1 MGIEKRRH
9 PRLQIATEV
18 RVRGK
23 DKSGQPF
30 EESTLSDDISSSGC
44 SLFLSCDLAAGSEL
58 ELEFLHHVPGKQE
71 PLLLPLRGTVV
82 RATPVNAV
90 QYTLGIQFLDGQFP
104 IDVLE
109 HLPSL

>member
-9 PRLQIATEV
+9 QRFQIAIEV
-18 RVRGK
+18 HVRGK
-23 DKSGQPF
+23 DKRGQPF
-30 EESTLSDDISSSGC
+30 EESTLSGDISSSGC

-58 ELEFLHHVPGKQE
+58 ELGFLRHVSGKQE

-82 RATPVNAV
+82 RITPVNAA
-90 QYTLGIQFLDGQFP
+90 QYTIGIQFLNGLFP
-104 IDVLE
+104 VDVLE